1 MKVYFVFI
9 VFRFRGL
16 VFHLQPLCYERTI
29 YFFHAKNRQL
39 YLIYNF
45 LKTSTPQMKLN
56 FFSIQRWFIAE
67 LNCILLVTRVLC
79 SKALYICSMSSSPS
93 LAVLICSVPV

>member
-9 VFRFRGL
+9 VFRFRG
-16 VFHLQPLCYERTI
+16 VGIPPSAPLLRKNYI
-29 YFFHAKNRQL
+29 FFHAKNRQL

-79 SKALYICSMSSSPS
+79 SKALYICSMSSSPL